1 MEEAV
6 SAVEE
11 AETEVEEEASAVE
24 EEEEV
29 SEETQWIKQKN
40 LVELSPAAKP
50 QKSPSMMMMN
60 K

>member
-1 MEEAV
+1 VEEAV
-6 SAVEE
+6 SAAAE
-11 AETEVEEEASAVE
+11 AEEEASAAAE
-24 EEEEV
+24 AEEEV

-40 LVELSPAAKP
+40 LVELSPAIKP